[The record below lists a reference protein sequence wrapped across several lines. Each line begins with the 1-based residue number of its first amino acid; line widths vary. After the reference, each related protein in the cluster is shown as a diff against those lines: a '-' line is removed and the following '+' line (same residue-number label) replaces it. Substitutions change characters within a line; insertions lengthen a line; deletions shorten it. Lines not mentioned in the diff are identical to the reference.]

1 MAKLLTLSR
10 IIDFINRH
18 LFSLVSYFSL
28 FMVIVQFVV
37 VILRYVF
44 GIGFVMLQESIL
56 YMHAFLFLFTVSG
69 TYIANEHIRV
79 DIFFQGFSDTKKAW
93 VDLLGCLFLIV
104 PFSVLIL
111 YTSRKYVLN
120 SWKTLEGSRE
130 VSGIQGV
137 YLLKTAIPLFAFFLL
152 LQAISQIIKAYHQ
165 LKMKQKH

>member
-56 YMHAFLFLFTVSG
+56 YMHAFLFLFTVQRR
-69 TYIANEHIRV
+69 H
-79 DIFFQGFSDTKKAW
+79 F
-93 VDLLGCLFLIV
+93 
-104 PFSVLIL
+104 IL
-111 YTSRKYVLN
+111 P
-120 SWKTLEGSRE
+120 
-130 VSGIQGV
+130 I
-137 YLLKTAIPLFAFFLL
+137 
-152 LQAISQIIKAYHQ
+152 
-165 LKMKQKH
+165 